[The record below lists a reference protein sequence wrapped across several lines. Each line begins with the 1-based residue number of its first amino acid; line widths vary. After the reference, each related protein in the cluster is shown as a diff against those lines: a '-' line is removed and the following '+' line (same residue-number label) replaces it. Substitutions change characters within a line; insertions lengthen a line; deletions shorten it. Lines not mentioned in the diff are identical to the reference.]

1 MAQGE
6 ALKLISSTRA
16 STSPSRRRVT
26 EASLV
31 KEMEK
36 RGIGRPST
44 YAAIISTIQ
53 DRGYV
58 TLHNRRFYSE
68 KMGDIVTERLSE
80 SFSNLMD
87 YGFTAG
93 MEENLDDV
101 AQGERDWKNVLDEF
115 YGDFSKKLQT
125 AESTEHGMR
134 ANQPTM
140 TNIRARNA
148 VGRCRSV
155 PPPPACSSVAR
166 ATACHRKSAA
176 RPPSTWC
183 RATRLPR
190 TTRVSPSRWCCVAS
204 IAARSADGDG
214 RLPARREAQAAHLR

>member
-1 MAQGE
+1 
-6 ALKLISSTRA
+6 
-16 STSPSRRRVT
+16 
-26 EASLV
+26 
-31 KEMEK
+31 MEK

-115 YGDFSKKLQT
+115 YGDFKKKLEVAENPT
-125 AESTEHGMR
+125 A
-134 ANQPTM
+134 ACAPTS
-140 TNIRARNA
+140 
-148 VGRCRSV
+148 RS
-155 PPPPACSSVAR
+155 
-166 ATACHRKSAA
+166 
-176 RPPSTWC
+176 
-183 RATRLPR
+183 
-190 TTRVSPSRWCCVAS
+190 
-204 IAARSADGDG
+204 
-214 RLPARREAQAAHLR
+214 